1 MSCTQSLWLWLGWR
15 EDAENG
21 VDAMHLK
28 DAEAIGN
35 IRATLSDRFVLFSLV
50 VVVA

>member
-1 MSCTQSLWLWLGWR
+1 MSCTQKSLAVAWLR

-28 DAEAIGN
+28 DAEGLETFAQRSVIDSCCS
-35 IRATLSDRFVLFSLV
+35 R
-50 VVVA
+50 